1 MSSPNRFSEGHK
13 KRSFTTRL
21 YQNREGRAT
30 ISPAFAGTGPSTFS
44 ALWWPSL
51 TNRADPPAA
60 WWLLLPSGSC
70 SHANRRSLARLKTS
84 AKAQQD
90 KKTFWSI
97 VYKPKQIP
105 QTKLSSRELIFF
117 FLRPLDQEFSP
128 VPRTGFFICFSY
140 VRPQNERAPPRR
152 SSFWDSPEQN

>member
-1 MSSPNRFSEGHK
+1 
-13 KRSFTTRL
+13 
-21 YQNREGRAT
+21 
-30 ISPAFAGTGPSTFS
+30 
-44 ALWWPSL
+44 
-51 TNRADPPAA
+51 
-60 WWLLLPSGSC
+60 
-70 SHANRRSLARLKTS
+70 LARLKTS

-128 VPRTGFFICFSY
+128 VPSTGFFY
-140 VRPQNERAPPRR
+140 ARTDQKQK
-152 SSFWDSPEQN
+152 SSRTGALFGMDPE